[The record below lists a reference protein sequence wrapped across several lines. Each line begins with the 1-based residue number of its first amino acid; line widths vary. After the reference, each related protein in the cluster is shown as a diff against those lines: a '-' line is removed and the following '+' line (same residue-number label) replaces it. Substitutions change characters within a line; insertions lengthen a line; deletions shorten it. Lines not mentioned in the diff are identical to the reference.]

1 MSMRQDRAEQ
11 IEEVIYFLRKY
22 WAQNPDL
29 RLCQI
34 LGNRF
39 PGDNY
44 YTTDQAVLEY
54 LVKLV
59 NEVGD

>member
-1 MSMRQDRAEQ
+1 MRQDRSDQ

-22 WAQNPDL
+22 WTQNPDL

-39 PGDNY
+39 PSDNY
-44 YTTDQAVLEY
+44 YVEDQAVIDY

-59 NEVGD
+59 NEVSD

>member
-1 MSMRQDRAEQ
+1 MNQDRLEQ
-11 IEEVIYFLRKY
+11 IQEVLYFLEKY
-22 WAQNPDL
+22 WKQNPDL

-44 YTTDQAVLEY
+44 YTTDQAVIDY

-59 NEVGD
+59 NEVND

>member
-1 MSMRQDRAEQ
+1 MSQDRVDQ
-11 IEEVIYFLRKY
+11 IEEVIYFLSKH
-22 WAQNPDL
+22 WQKNPDL

-44 YTTDQAVLEY
+44 YIEDQAVLDY

-59 NEVGD
+59 NEVDD

>member
-1 MSMRQDRAEQ
+1 MSQDRVDQ

-22 WAQNPDL
+22 WQKNPDL

-34 LGNRF
+34 LGNRV

-44 YTTDQAVLEY
+44 YIEDQAVLDY

-59 NEVGD
+59 NEVDD

>member
-1 MSMRQDRAEQ
+1 MSQDRVDQ

-22 WAQNPDL
+22 WQKNPDL

-44 YTTDQAVLEY
+44 YIEDQAVLDY

-59 NEVGD
+59 NEVDD

>member
-1 MSMRQDRAEQ
+1 MRQDRAEQ

-22 WAQNPDL
+22 WTQSPDL

-44 YTTDQAVLEY
+44 YIEDQAVLEY

-59 NEVGD
+59 NEVQD

>member
-1 MSMRQDRAEQ
+1 MSQDRVDQ

-22 WAQNPDL
+22 WQKNPDF

-44 YTTDQAVLEY
+44 YIEDQAVLDY

-59 NEVGD
+59 NEVDD

>member
-1 MSMRQDRAEQ
+1 MSQDRVDQ

-22 WAQNPDL
+22 WQKNPDL

-39 PGDNY
+39 PDDNY
-44 YTTDQAVLEY
+44 YIEDQAVLDY

-59 NEVGD
+59 NEVDD